1 MVSYLVPWGEE
12 RERGRKRRTFIV
24 LAHIRLVVHN
34 SDSPNVARR
43 LLRTS
48 LHLGRHAALAL
59 LNVRLVGRCTVV
71 HAVVG
76 DAVVERGLGRKKAR
90 EMGQLL
96 ETPT

>member
-1 MVSYLVPWGEE
+1 MSPKPHQPVSNAAWKVGRTSLVSYLVPWGEE

-76 DAVVERGLGRKKAR
+76 DAVV
-90 EMGQLL
+90 
-96 ETPT
+96 